1 MWLSN
6 MFPWYDYNTLSKKKV
21 ALYENN
27 IEFQNIFYNLL
38 NIVMFS
44 FSVEGLPD
52 SCNERFFKLNLI
64 FNGYAALIKD
74 PELGYLSLGVRPTMN
89 SSELNIY
96 GEFPDVYAFGW
107 NGFNKQYKN
116 YMYGT
121 DNTDA
126 EAVICR
132 DNDMM
137 YPIINIIWIYAKR
150 LTDTMRT
157 LDITAKKLKT
167 PYFITCDEAQK
178 SSIKKILDDID
189 FNQDSIIAN
198 RSTMPNE
205 FNVLQTGVQP
215 ESVHVLWDHYNNLES
230 EIRTFLGIESATNLD
245 KKERLVVHEAKA
257 NDILTNINIKY
268 RLKSYEQFCNTVNNM
283 WGLNISFVSNIEEVS
298 KYLKVID
305 DVSEREYIGNDE
317 GGDNNEE

>member
-6 MFPWYDYNTLSKKKV
+6 MFPWFDYNTLSKKKV
-21 ALYENN
+21 ALYEND
-27 IEFQNIFYNLL
+27 IEFQNMFYNLL
-38 NIVMFS
+38 NILMYS
-44 FSVEGLPD
+44 FSIEGLPD

-74 PELGYLSLGVRPTMN
+74 PDLGYLSLGVRPTVN
-89 SSELNIY
+89 SSQLNIY
-96 GEFPDVYAFGW
+96 GEFPDVMAFGW
-107 NGFNKQYKN
+107 NGFNKQYTN

-121 DNTDA
+121 DNSDA

-137 YPIINIIWIYAKR
+137 YPMVNIIWIYAKR

-157 LDITAKKLKT
+157 LDVTARKLKT

-178 SSIKKILDDID
+178 SSIKKILDDVD

-215 ESVHVLWDHYNNLES
+215 ESVRVLWEHYSNLES
-230 EIRTFLGIESATNLD
+230 EIRTFLGINSAANLD
-245 KKERLVVHEAKA
+245 KKERLVVDEAEA
-257 NDILTNINIKY
+257 NDILTDINIQY
-268 RLKSYEQFCNTVNNM
+268 RLKSYQQFCDTVNNL
-283 WGLNISFVSNIEEVS
+283 WGLNISFVSNIDIVEKQAE
-298 KYLKVID
+298 ID
-305 DVSEREYIGNDE
+305 SSIPRHEYIGGDE
-317 GGDNNEE
+317 DEE

>member
-6 MFPWYDYNTLSKKKV
+6 MFPWFDYNTLSKKKV
-21 ALYENN
+21 ALYENDV
-27 IEFQNIFYNLL
+27 EFQNMFYNLL
-38 NIVMFS
+38 NILMYS
-44 FSVEGLPD
+44 FSIEGLPD

-74 PELGYLSLGVRPTMN
+74 PDLGYLSLGVRPTVN
-89 SSELNIY
+89 SSQLNIY
-96 GEFPDVYAFGW
+96 GEFPDVMAFGW
-107 NGFNKQYKN
+107 NGFNKQYTN

-137 YPIINIIWIYAKR
+137 YPMINIIWMYAKR

-157 LDITAKKLKT
+157 LDITARKLKT

-178 SSIKKILDDID
+178 SSIKKILEDVD

-215 ESVHVLWDHYNNLES
+215 ESVRVLWEHYSNLES
-230 EIRTFLGIESATNLD
+230 EIRTFLGINSAANLD
-245 KKERLVVHEAKA
+245 KKERLVVDEAEA
-257 NDILTNINIKY
+257 NDILTDINIQY
-268 RLKSYEQFCNTVNNM
+268 RLKSYQQFCDTVNNL
-283 WGLNISFVSNIEEVS
+283 WGLNISFVSNIDIVEKQAE
-298 KYLKVID
+298 ID
-305 DVSEREYIGNDE
+305 SSITRHEYIGGDTDE
-317 GGDNNEE
+317 E

>member
-1 MWLSN
+1 MWLSS

-27 IEFQNIFYNLL
+27 VEFQNMFYNLL
-38 NIVMFS
+38 NILMYS
-44 FSVEGLPD
+44 FSIEGLPD

-74 PELGYLSLGVRPTMN
+74 PDLGYLSLGVRPTVN
-89 SSELNIY
+89 SSQLNIY
-96 GEFPDVYAFGW
+96 GEFPDVMAFGW
-107 NGFNKQYKN
+107 NGFNKQYTN

-121 DNTDA
+121 DNSDA
-126 EAVICR
+126 EAIICR

-137 YPIINIIWIYAKR
+137 YPMINIIWMYAKR

-157 LDITAKKLKT
+157 LDITARKLKT

-178 SSIKKILDDID
+178 SSIKKILEDVD

-215 ESVHVLWDHYNNLES
+215 ESVRVLWEHYSNLES
-230 EIRTFLGIESATNLD
+230 EIRTFLGINSAANLD
-245 KKERLVVHEAKA
+245 KKERLVVDEAEA
-257 NDILTNINIKY
+257 NDILTDINIQY
-268 RLKSYEQFCNTVNNM
+268 RLKSYQQFCDTVNNL
-283 WGLNISFVSNIEEVS
+283 WGLNISFVSNIDIVEKQAE
-298 KYLKVID
+298 ID
-305 DVSEREYIGNDE
+305 DSIKQSEVI
-317 GGDNNEE
+317 GGDTDEE

>member
-6 MFPWYDYNTLSKKKV
+6 MFPWFDYNTLSKKKV
-21 ALYENN
+21 ALYEND
-27 IEFQNIFYNLL
+27 IEFQNMFYNLL
-38 NIVMFS
+38 NILMYS
-44 FSVEGLPD
+44 FSIEGLPD

-74 PELGYLSLGVRPTMN
+74 PDLGYLSLGVRPTMN
-89 SSELNIY
+89 SNELNIY
-96 GEFPDVYAFGW
+96 GEFPDVMAFGW
-107 NGFNKQYKN
+107 NGFNKQYTN

-137 YPIINIIWIYAKR
+137 YPMINIIWIYAKR

-157 LDITAKKLKT
+157 LDVTARKLKT

-178 SSIKKILDDID
+178 SSIKKILEDVD

-215 ESVHVLWDHYNNLES
+215 ESVRVLWEHYSNLES
-230 EIRTFLGIESATNLD
+230 EIRTFLGINSAANLD
-245 KKERLVVHEAKA
+245 KKERLVVDEAQA
-257 NDILTNINIKY
+257 NDILTDINIQY
-268 RLKSYEQFCNTVNNM
+268 RLKSYQQFCDTVNNL
-283 WGLNISFVSNIEEVS
+283 WGLNISFVSNIDIVEKKAE
-298 KYLKVID
+298 ID
-305 DVSEREYIGNDE
+305 SSITKHEYID
-317 GGDNNEE
+317 GGDTDEE

>member
-6 MFPWYDYNTLSKKKV
+6 MFPWFDYNTLSKKKV

-38 NIVMFS
+38 NIAMYS
-44 FSVEGLPD
+44 FSIKGLPD

-74 PELGYLSLGVRPTMN
+74 PDLGYLSLGVRPTVN
-89 SSELNIY
+89 SNQLNIY
-96 GEFPDVYAFGW
+96 GEFPDVMAFGW

-121 DNTDA
+121 DNSDA

-132 DNDMM
+132 DNDLM
-137 YPIINIIWIYAKR
+137 YPMVNIIWMYAKR

-157 LDITAKKLKT
+157 LDVTARKLKT

-178 SSIKKILDDID
+178 SSIKKILDDVD

-215 ESVHVLWDHYNNLES
+215 ESVRVLWEHYSNLES
-230 EIRTFLGIESATNLD
+230 EIRTFLGINSAANLD
-245 KKERLVVHEAKA
+245 KKERLVVDEAEA
-257 NDILTNINIKY
+257 NDILTDINIQY
-268 RLKSYEQFCNTVNNM
+268 RLKNYQQFCDTVNNI
-283 WGLNISFVSNIEEVS
+283 WGLNISFISNINIVEKQAE
-298 KYLKVID
+298 ID
-305 DVSEREYIGNDE
+305 DSIKQNEVI
-317 GGDNNEE
+317 GGDTDEE

>member
-6 MFPWYDYNTLSKKKV
+6 MFPWFDYNTLSKKKV
-21 ALYENN
+21 ALYEND
-27 IEFQNIFYNLL
+27 IEFQNMFYNLL
-38 NIVMFS
+38 NILMYS
-44 FSVEGLPD
+44 FSIEGLPD

-74 PELGYLSLGVRPTMN
+74 PDLGYLSLGVRPTVN
-89 SSELNIY
+89 SSQLNIY
-96 GEFPDVYAFGW
+96 GEFPNVMAFGW
-107 NGFNKQYKN
+107 NGFNKQYTN

-137 YPIINIIWIYAKR
+137 YPMINIIWMYAKR

-157 LDITAKKLKT
+157 LDITARKLKT

-178 SSIKKILDDID
+178 SSIKKILEDVD

-215 ESVHVLWDHYNNLES
+215 ESVRVLWEHYSNLES
-230 EIRTFLGIESATNLD
+230 EIRTFLGINSAANLD
-245 KKERLVVHEAKA
+245 KKERLVVDEAEA
-257 NDILTNINIKY
+257 NDILTDINIQY
-268 RLKSYEQFCNTVNNM
+268 RLKSYQQFCDTVNNL
-283 WGLNISFVSNIEEVS
+283 WGLNISFVSNIDIVEKQAEIDSSKNSNEV
-298 KYLKVID
+298 I
-305 DVSEREYIGNDE
+305 
-317 GGDNNEE
+317 GGDTDEE

>member
-6 MFPWYDYNTLSKKKV
+6 MFPWFDYNTLSKKKV
-21 ALYENN
+21 ALYEND
-27 IEFQNIFYNLL
+27 IEFQNMFYNLL
-38 NIVMFS
+38 NILMYS
-44 FSVEGLPD
+44 FSIEGLPD

-74 PELGYLSLGVRPTMN
+74 PDLGYLSLGVRPTVN
-89 SSELNIY
+89 SSQLNIY
-96 GEFPDVYAFGW
+96 GEFPDVMAFGW
-107 NGFNKQYKN
+107 NGFNKQYTN

-121 DNTDA
+121 DNTNA

-137 YPIINIIWIYAKR
+137 YPMINIIWIYAKR

-157 LDITAKKLKT
+157 LDVTARKLKT

-178 SSIKKILDDID
+178 SSIKKILDDVD

-215 ESVHVLWDHYNNLES
+215 ESVRVLWEHYSNLES
-230 EIRTFLGIESATNLD
+230 EIRTFLGINSAANLD
-245 KKERLVVHEAKA
+245 KKERLVVDEAEA
-257 NDILTNINIKY
+257 NDILTDINIQY
-268 RLKSYEQFCNTVNNM
+268 RLKSYQQFCDTVNNL
-283 WGLNISFVSNIEEVS
+283 WGLDIRFISNIDIVEKQAE
-298 KYLKVID
+298 ID
-305 DVSEREYIGNDE
+305 SSITRHEYIGGDTDE
-317 GGDNNEE
+317 E

>member
-6 MFPWYDYNTLSKKKV
+6 MFPWFDYNTLSKKKV
-21 ALYENN
+21 ALYEND
-27 IEFQNIFYNLL
+27 IEFQNMFYNLL
-38 NIVMFS
+38 NILMYS
-44 FSVEGLPD
+44 FSIEGLPD

-74 PELGYLSLGVRPTMN
+74 PDLGYLSLGVRPTVN
-89 SSELNIY
+89 SSQLNIY
-96 GEFPDVYAFGW
+96 GEFPDVMAFGW
-107 NGFNKQYKN
+107 NGFNKQYTN

-137 YPIINIIWIYAKR
+137 YPIVNIIWVYAKR

-157 LDITAKKLKT
+157 LDVTARKLKT

-178 SSIKKILDDID
+178 SSIKKILDDVD

-215 ESVHVLWDHYNNLES
+215 ESVRVLWEHYSNLES
-230 EIRTFLGIESATNLD
+230 EIRTFLGINSAANLD
-245 KKERLVVHEAKA
+245 KKERLVVDEAEA
-257 NDILTNINIKY
+257 NDILTDINIQY
-268 RLKSYEQFCNTVNNM
+268 RLKSYQQFCDTVNNL
-283 WGLNISFVSNIEEVS
+283 WGLNISFVSNIDIVEKQAE
-298 KYLKVID
+298 ID
-305 DVSEREYIGNDE
+305 DSIKQHEII
-317 GGDNNEE
+317 GGDTNEE

>member
-6 MFPWYDYNTLSKKKV
+6 MFPWFDYNTLSKKKV
-21 ALYENN
+21 ALYEND
-27 IEFQNIFYNLL
+27 IEFQNMFYNLL
-38 NIVMFS
+38 NILMYS
-44 FSVEGLPD
+44 FSIEGLPD

-74 PELGYLSLGVRPTMN
+74 PDLGYLSLGVRPTMN
-89 SSELNIY
+89 SNELNIY
-96 GEFPDVYAFGW
+96 GEFPDVMAFGW
-107 NGFNKQYKN
+107 NGFNKQYTN

-137 YPIINIIWIYAKR
+137 YPMINIIWIYAKR

-157 LDITAKKLKT
+157 LDVTARKLKT

-178 SSIKKILDDID
+178 SSIKKILEDVD

-215 ESVHVLWDHYNNLES
+215 ESVRVLWEHYSNLES
-230 EIRTFLGIESATNLD
+230 EIRTFLGINSAANLD
-245 KKERLVVHEAKA
+245 KKERLVVDEAQA
-257 NDILTNINIKY
+257 NYILTDINIQY
-268 RLKSYEQFCNTVNNM
+268 RLKSYQQFCDTVNNL
-283 WGLNISFVSNIEEVS
+283 WGLNISFVSNIDIVEKQAE
-298 KYLKVID
+298 ID
-305 DVSEREYIGNDE
+305 SSIKKHEYID
-317 GGDNNEE
+317 GGDTDEE

>member
-6 MFPWYDYNTLSKKKV
+6 MFPWFDYNTLSKKKV
-21 ALYENN
+21 ALYEND
-27 IEFQNIFYNLL
+27 IEFQNMFYNLL
-38 NIVMFS
+38 NILMYS
-44 FSVEGLPD
+44 FSIEGLPD

-74 PELGYLSLGVRPTMN
+74 PDLGYLSLGVRPTMN

-96 GEFPDVYAFGW
+96 GEFPDVMAFGW
-107 NGFNKQYKN
+107 NGFNKQYTN

-137 YPIINIIWIYAKR
+137 YPIVNIIWIYAKR

-157 LDITAKKLKT
+157 LDVTARKLKT

-178 SSIKKILDDID
+178 SSIKKILEDVD

-215 ESVHVLWDHYNNLES
+215 ESVRVLWEHYSNLES
-230 EIRTFLGIESATNLD
+230 EIRTFLGINSAANLD
-245 KKERLVVHEAKA
+245 KKERLVVDEAEA
-257 NDILTNINIKY
+257 NDILTDINIQY
-268 RLKSYEQFCNTVNNM
+268 RLKSYQQFCDTVNNL
-283 WGLNISFVSNIEEVS
+283 WGLNISFVSNIDIVEKQAE
-298 KYLKVID
+298 ID
-305 DVSEREYIGNDE
+305 SSITRHEYIGGDE
-317 GGDNNEE
+317 DEE

>member
-6 MFPWYDYNTLSKKKV
+6 MFPWFDYNTLSKKKV

-74 PELGYLSLGVRPTMN
+74 PDLGYLSLGVRPTVN
-89 SSELNIY
+89 SSQLNIY
-96 GEFPDVYAFGW
+96 GEYPDVMAFGW
-107 NGFNKQYKN
+107 NGFNKQYTN

-121 DNTDA
+121 DNYDA
-126 EAVICR
+126 EAIICR
-132 DNDMM
+132 DNELM
-137 YPIINIIWIYAKR
+137 YPIINILWIYAKR

-157 LDITAKKLKT
+157 LDVTARKLKT

-178 SSIKKILDDID
+178 SSIKKILDDVD

-215 ESVHVLWDHYNNLES
+215 ESVRVLWEHYSNLES
-230 EIRTFLGIESATNLD
+230 EIRTFLGINSAANLD
-245 KKERLVVHEAKA
+245 KKERLVVDEAQA
-257 NDILTNINIKY
+257 NDILTDINIQY
-268 RLKSYEQFCNTVNNM
+268 RLKSYQQFCDTVNNL
-283 WGLNISFVSNIEEVS
+283 WGLNISFVSNIDTVEKQAE
-298 KYLKVID
+298 ID
-305 DVSEREYIGNDE
+305 SSITRHEYID
-317 GGDNNEE
+317 GGDTDEE

>member
-6 MFPWYDYNTLSKKKV
+6 MFPWFDYNTLSKKKV
-21 ALYENN
+21 ALYEND
-27 IEFQNIFYNLL
+27 IEFQNMFYNLL
-38 NIVMFS
+38 NILMYS
-44 FSVEGLPD
+44 FSIEGLPD

-74 PELGYLSLGVRPTMN
+74 PDLGYLSLGVRPTVN
-89 SSELNIY
+89 SSQLNIY
-96 GEFPDVYAFGW
+96 GEFPDVMAFGW
-107 NGFNKQYKN
+107 NGFNKQYTN

-157 LDITAKKLKT
+157 LDVTARKLKN
-167 PYFITCDEAQK
+167 PYIITCDEAQK

-189 FNQDSIIAN
+189 FNQDGIIAN

-215 ESVHVLWDHYNNLES
+215 ESVRVLWEHYSNLES
-230 EIRTFLGIESATNLD
+230 EIRTFLGINSAANLD
-245 KKERLVVHEAKA
+245 KKERLVVDEAQA
-257 NDILTNINIKY
+257 NDILTDINIQY
-268 RLKSYEQFCNTVNNM
+268 RLKSYQQFCDTVNNL
-283 WGLNISFVSNIEEVS
+283 WGLNISFVSNIDIVEKQAE
-298 KYLKVID
+298 ID
-305 DVSEREYIGNDE
+305 SSITRHEYIDGGNVDE
-317 GGDNNEE
+317 E

>member
-6 MFPWYDYNTLSKKKV
+6 MFPWFDFNTLNKKKV
-21 ALYENN
+21 ALYDNN
-27 IEFQNIFYNLL
+27 VEFQNIFYNLL
-38 NIVMFS
+38 NILMYS
-44 FSVEGLPD
+44 FSIEGLPD

-74 PELGYLSLGVRPTMN
+74 PDLGYLSLGVRPTMN

-96 GEFPDVYAFGW
+96 GEFPDVHAFGW
-107 NGFNKQYKN
+107 NGFNKTYTN

-126 EAVICR
+126 EAIICR
-132 DNDMM
+132 DNDLM
-137 YPIINIIWIYAKR
+137 YPMINVIWMYAKR

-157 LDITAKKLKT
+157 LDVTARKLKT

-178 SSIKKILDDID
+178 SSIKKILDDVD

-215 ESVHVLWDHYNNLES
+215 ESVRVLWEHYSNLES
-230 EIRTFLGIESATNLD
+230 EIRTFLGINSAANLD
-245 KKERLVVHEAKA
+245 KKERLVVDEAQA
-257 NDILTNINIKY
+257 NDILTDINIQY
-268 RLKSYEQFCNTVNNM
+268 RLKSYQQFCDTVNNL
-283 WGLNISFVSNIEEVS
+283 WGLNISIVSNIDIVETQAE
-298 KYLKVID
+298 ID
-305 DVSEREYIGNDE
+305 SSITRHEYIGGDTDE
-317 GGDNNEE
+317 E

>member
-38 NIVMFS
+38 NIAMYS
-44 FSVEGLPD
+44 FSIEGLPD

-74 PELGYLSLGVRPTMN
+74 PDLGYLSLGVRPTVN
-89 SSELNIY
+89 SSQLNIY
-96 GEFPDVYAFGW
+96 GEFPDVMAFGW
-107 NGFNKQYKN
+107 NGFNKQYTN

-132 DNDMM
+132 DNELM
-137 YPIINIIWIYAKR
+137 YPIVNILWIYAKR

-157 LDITAKKLKT
+157 LDVTARKLKT

-178 SSIKKILDDID
+178 SSIKKILEDVD

-215 ESVHVLWDHYNNLES
+215 ESVRVLWEHYSNLES
-230 EIRTFLGIESATNLD
+230 EIRTFLGINSAANLD
-245 KKERLVVHEAKA
+245 KKERLVVDEAQA
-257 NDILTNINIKY
+257 NDILTDINIEY
-268 RLKSYEQFCNTVNNM
+268 RLKSYQQFCDTVNNL
-283 WGLNISFVSNIEEVS
+283 WGLNISIVSNIDIVEKQAEIDNSITRHEV
-298 KYLKVID
+298 I
-305 DVSEREYIGNDE
+305 
-317 GGDNNEE
+317 GGDEDEE

>member
-6 MFPWYDYNTLSKKKV
+6 MFPWFDYNTLSKKKV
-21 ALYENN
+21 ALYENDV
-27 IEFQNIFYNLL
+27 EFQNMFYNLL
-38 NIVMFS
+38 NILMYS
-44 FSVEGLPD
+44 FSIEGLPD

-74 PELGYLSLGVRPTMN
+74 PDLGYLSLGVRPTVN
-89 SSELNIY
+89 SSQLNIY
-96 GEFPDVYAFGW
+96 GEFPDVMAFGW
-107 NGFNKQYKN
+107 NGFNKQYTN

-121 DNTDA
+121 DNSDA

-137 YPIINIIWIYAKR
+137 YPMINIIWMYAKR

-157 LDITAKKLKT
+157 LDITARKLKT

-178 SSIKKILDDID
+178 SSVKKILEDVD

-215 ESVHVLWDHYNNLES
+215 ESVRVLWEHYSNLES
-230 EIRTFLGIESATNLD
+230 EIRTFLGINSAANLD
-245 KKERLVVHEAKA
+245 KKERLVVDEAQA
-257 NDILTNINIKY
+257 NDILTDINIQY
-268 RLKSYEQFCNTVNNM
+268 RLKSYQQFCNTVNNL
-283 WGLNISFVSNIEEVS
+283 WGLNISFVSNIDIVEKQAE
-298 KYLKVID
+298 ID
-305 DVSEREYIGNDE
+305 SSITRHEYIGGDE
-317 GGDNNEE
+317 DEE

>member
-1 MWLSN
+1 M
-6 MFPWYDYNTLSKKKV
+6 Y
-21 ALYENN
+21 
-27 IEFQNIFYNLL
+27 
-38 NIVMFS
+38 S
-44 FSVEGLPD
+44 FSIEGLPD

-74 PELGYLSLGVRPTMN
+74 PDLGYLSLGVRPTVN
-89 SSELNIY
+89 SSQLNIY
-96 GEFPDVYAFGW
+96 GEFPDVMAFGW
-107 NGFNKQYKN
+107 NGFNKQYTN

-137 YPIINIIWIYAKR
+137 YPMINIIWMYAKR

-157 LDITAKKLKT
+157 LDITARKLKT

-178 SSIKKILDDID
+178 SSIKKILEDVD

-215 ESVHVLWDHYNNLES
+215 ESVRVLWEHYSNLES
-230 EIRTFLGIESATNLD
+230 EIRTFLGINSAANLD
-245 KKERLVVHEAKA
+245 KKERLVVDEAEA
-257 NDILTNINIKY
+257 NDILTDINIQY
-268 RLKSYEQFCNTVNNM
+268 RLKSYQQFCDTVNNL
-283 WGLNISFVSNIEEVS
+283 WGLNISFVSNIDIVEKQAE
-298 KYLKVID
+298 ID
-305 DVSEREYIGNDE
+305 SSITRHEYIGGDTDE
-317 GGDNNEE
+317 E

>member
-27 IEFQNIFYNLL
+27 IEFQNMFYNLL
-38 NIVMFS
+38 NILMYS
-44 FSVEGLPD
+44 FSIEGLPD

-74 PELGYLSLGVRPTMN
+74 PDLGYLSLGVRPTVN
-89 SSELNIY
+89 SSQLNIY
-96 GEFPDVYAFGW
+96 GEFPDVMAFGW
-107 NGFNKQYKN
+107 NGFNKQYTN

-121 DNTDA
+121 DNSDA

-137 YPIINIIWIYAKR
+137 YPMINIIWIYAKR

-157 LDITAKKLKT
+157 LDVTARKLKT

-178 SSIKKILDDID
+178 SSIKKILEDVD

-215 ESVHVLWDHYNNLES
+215 ESVRVLWEHYSNLES
-230 EIRTFLGIESATNLD
+230 EIRTFLGINSAANID
-245 KKERLVVHEAKA
+245 KKERLVVDEAQA
-257 NDILTNINIKY
+257 NDILTDINIQY
-268 RLKSYEQFCNTVNNM
+268 RLKSYQQFCDTVNNL
-283 WGLNISFVSNIEEVS
+283 WGLNISFVSNIDIVEKQAE
-298 KYLKVID
+298 ID
-305 DVSEREYIGNDE
+305 SSITGHEYIGGDE
-317 GGDNNEE
+317 DEE